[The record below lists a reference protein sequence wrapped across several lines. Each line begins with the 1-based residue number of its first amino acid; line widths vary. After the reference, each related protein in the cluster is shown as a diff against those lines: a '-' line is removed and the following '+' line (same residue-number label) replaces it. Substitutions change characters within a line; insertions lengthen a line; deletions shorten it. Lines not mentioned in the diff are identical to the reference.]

1 MSHEQ
6 NNKNEALKVFENICK
21 DFGLNITPQR
31 MAIYEELIASS
42 EHPSAVTIFNKIR
55 KYYPN
60 ISLDTVNRTLLTF
73 NEIGLAKLVEGS
85 GDAKRFDPNL
95 EPHHHFR
102 CIKCGQIVDFEN
114 PVYDSI
120 EIPEEMKD
128 KFVIT
133 AKIVHLEGICDAC
146 RVITA

>member
-1 MSHEQ
+1 MNPGNI
-6 NNKNEALKVFENICK
+6 NNAEALQKFETICK

-31 MAIYEELIASS
+31 MAIYQELISS
-42 EHPSAVTIFNKIR
+42 DEHPSAVTIFNKIR

-73 NEIGLAKLVEGS
+73 HEIGLAKLVEGS

-95 EPHHHFR
+95 DPHHHFR
-102 CIKCGQIVDFEN
+102 CVKCGQIVDFEN
-114 PVYDSI
+114 PVYDSLDVPD
-120 EIPEEMKD
+120 EINS

-133 AKIVHLEGICDAC
+133 AKIVHLEGVCDNC
-146 RVITA
+146 R